1 MSATPAEGSATLNA
15 ENVEKRR
22 HGEGVGGLDRIDKI
36 DRIVEA
42 GASNPPNPVNPVN
55 PVKGTPCLSN
65 SVTSALSAVGLSL
78 TSRRATNADDG
89 LSPRERIFIL
99 KPCACGGFAIICGME
114 KKIEFPGFVDV
125 HVHFRDPGVPEA
137 ETTATG
143 LAAARH
149 GGFAAVVTM
158 PNTTPACDSVAVMD
172 YQRHAAADVARRG
185 YAAELPLLFTSA
197 CLTKGRLG
205 QEVADLEALAASGAA
220 FFTDDGSYVVETKVM
235 EEAMRR
241 AAALGLVVSQHALA
255 PGLSEA
261 DCIRRDLSL
270 CRETG
275 CRLHVQHIS
284 TAAGVALVRDA
295 QREGLPVTA
304 EATPHHV
311 LLCRDDIV
319 GDDGNF
325 KMAPPLATRED
336 RAEVRRGVKDG
347 VLMFATDHAPH
358 PAAKKN
364 CGYAK
369 AANGIIGLETA
380 IPITYHV
387 MVEEEGMPVEKWAE
401 AWWKLPRA
409 ILPPA
414 LAAQLEGRTT
424 RIDVG
429 KPHTVDCATFASRS
443 RNCPYR
449 GMVFDGWSHNG

>member
-1 MSATPAEGSATLNA
+1 M
-15 ENVEKRR
+15 
-22 HGEGVGGLDRIDKI
+22 
-36 DRIVEA
+36 
-42 GASNPPNPVNPVN
+42 
-55 PVKGTPCLSN
+55 
-65 SVTSALSAVGLSL
+65 
-78 TSRRATNADDG
+78 
-89 LSPRERIFIL
+89 
-99 KPCACGGFAIICGME
+99 CGIICGME
-114 KKIEFPGFVDV
+114 KELEFPGFVDV
-125 HVHFRDPGVPEA
+125 HVHFRDPGVPTA

-143 LAAARH
+143 LAAAQR

-158 PNTTPACDSVAVMD
+158 PNTTPACDTVAVMD
-172 YQRHAAADVARRG
+172 YQRKAAAA
-185 YAAELPLLFTSA
+185 LPGDHPVLLTSA

-205 QEVADLEALAASGAA
+205 REVADLEELAAGGAA

-255 PGLSEA
+255 PGFSEA

-284 TAAGVALVRDA
+284 TAEGVALVRA
-295 QREGLPVTA
+295 ARREGLSVTA
-304 EATPHHV
+304 EATPHHI

-358 PAAKKN
+358 PAARKN
-364 CGYAK
+364 CGYAN

-380 IPITYHV
+380 LPITYQV
-387 MVEEEGMPVEKWAE
+387 MVEEEGMSIETWAE
-401 AWWKLPRA
+401 AWWKLPRM
-409 ILPPA
+409 ILPPTLVDSFA
-414 LAAQLEGRTT
+414 GRTT
-424 RIDVG
+424 RVVVG
-429 KPHTVDCATFASRS
+429 APRAVDCAAFASRA
-443 RNCPYR
+443 RNCPYQ
-449 GMVFDGWSHNG
+449 GLVLDGWSHKG